1 MKLRR
6 RETEVFS
13 LSFLDCICCGFGA
26 IILLLV
32 LTQYG
37 EPQQFEQSRKDLNG
51 RLLKLQQELFEL
63 RGETDELDRRLHG
76 RLEDLSRERLRLAQL
91 EASLTNV
98 RGQYRASHT
107 EAQVSNIVEGELV
120 AAYQTL
126 TAEMQRLLKERAK
139 RPPSEAIGGI
149 PIDSEYIVFVIDT
162 SGSMLMYHWDTATE
176 VMKEILDIYPRV
188 KGLQVMSDQ
197 GGYMFEGTKGQ
208 WLTDSAQQRERI
220 VKRMDTW
227 RTYSKS
233 SPVAGIEEA
242 IRRYAAP
249 DKRVSVYVLGDEF
262 TDDSIQEAL
271 DEVRRL
277 NKPDAQGRKPVRI
290 HGIGFPNAPDYP
302 PFTSIRLTA
311 LMRAICEENNGTF
324 VGITTEKPCR
334 ATINLFGVNQCIR

>member
-1 MKLRR
+1 MKLER
-6 RETEVFS
+6 RETEVFT

-37 EPQQFEQSRKDLNG
+37 EPLQFERSRANLHAQ
-51 RLLKLQQELFEL
+51 LLKLQQELYEI
-63 RGETDELDRRLHG
+63 RGETDELNRTLQG
-76 RLEDLSRERLRLAQL
+76 RLEELSRERLRLARL
-91 EASLTNV
+91 EGNLTNV
-98 RGQYRASHT
+98 RGQFKESRTNA
-107 EAQVSNIVEGELV
+107 AVSNIIEGELV
-120 AAYQTL
+120 SAYQTL
-126 TAEMQRLLKERAK
+126 TQEMERLLKERAK

-149 PIDSEYIVFVIDT
+149 PIDSEYIIFVIDT

-176 VMKEILDIYPRV
+176 VMKEILNIYPRV
-188 KGLQVMSDQ
+188 RGIQVMSDQ
-197 GGYMFEGTKGQ
+197 GGYMFETTRGQ
-208 WLTDSAQQRERI
+208 WLTDSPQQRERI
-220 VKRMDTW
+220 VKRMDDW
-227 RTYSKS
+227 RAYSKS

-249 DKRVSVYVLGDEF
+249 DKRISVYVLGDEF
-262 TDDSIQEAL
+262 TGDSIQEAL
-271 DEVRRL
+271 DEVRKL

-302 PFTSIRLTA
+302 PFTSIRLSA

-334 ATINLFGVNQCIR
+334 ATVSVFGVGQCIR